1 MVEQLELVAS
11 STVDLLAAFH
21 VKPSEEQSDG
31 EWHDVRSEMERYGE
45 QKEKASLTKA
55 EMPLKKGVVGAH
67 RDCDVVWGTPNRGH
81 KE

>member
-55 EMPLKKGVVGAH
+55 EMPLKKGVVGLCWN
-67 RDCDVVWGTPNRGH
+67 CDVVWRTAD
-81 KE
+81 